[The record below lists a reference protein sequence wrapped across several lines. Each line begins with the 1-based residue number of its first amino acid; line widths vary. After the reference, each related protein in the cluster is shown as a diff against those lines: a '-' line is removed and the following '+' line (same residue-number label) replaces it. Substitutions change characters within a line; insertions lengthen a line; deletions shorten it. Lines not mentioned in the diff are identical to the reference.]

1 MTQATTDPRNSKS
14 GSITPPDTITRSGID
29 QSQTP
34 TNYDHIIWVSE
45 KLDTLRAYLRKAE
58 EEGNKKDEDLWTAAI
73 ERTVGD
79 RKDADFD
86 DRFWPCPDQTR
97 QSEQISQ

>member
-1 MTQATTDPRNSKS
+1 MTQATTEARITNSGTVTS
-14 GSITPPDTITRSGID
+14 PDTITPSGVD

-34 TNYDHIIWVSE
+34 TNYDHIIWVGG
-45 KLDTLRAYLRKAE
+45 KLDTLRTYLKKAE
-58 EEGNKKDEDLWTAAI
+58 EEGNKKDVDLWTAAI